1 RRHTISKRDWSSD
14 VCSSDLAH
22 SRDLVRGDSPHMT
35 TEGVTPVGRGRAK
48 AKQIKVARK
57 LKYYSPD
64 TDLDQLQ
71 QELGSDSRKSD
82 SSDPYDDD
90 PDYSAYADK
99 YNVDDDDE
107 YEDEHDE
114 DGAPSERIRRQPA
127 RAVTTTL
134 RAGTAVPA
142 LSRLLVRL
150 PGITHRRSSLLG
162 RGTRLRGYCRIAAP
176 PSTP

>member
-1 RRHTISKRDWSSD
+1 
-14 VCSSDLAH
+14 
-22 SRDLVRGDSPHMT
+22 MT

-64 TDLDQLQ
+64 TDLDHLQ

-114 DGAPSERIRRQPA
+114 D
-127 RAVTTTL
+127 
-134 RAGTAVPA
+134 
-142 LSRLLVRL
+142 
-150 PGITHRRSSLLG
+150 
-162 RGTRLRGYCRIAAP
+162 
-176 PSTP
+176 